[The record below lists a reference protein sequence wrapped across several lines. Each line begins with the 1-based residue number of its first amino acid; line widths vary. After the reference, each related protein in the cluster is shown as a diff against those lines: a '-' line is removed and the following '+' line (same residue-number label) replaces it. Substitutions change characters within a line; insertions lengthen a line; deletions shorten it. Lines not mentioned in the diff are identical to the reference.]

1 MDSLRVVCV
10 GGGLGA
16 PTVMAGLR
24 AYTSDI
30 TGLIAVTDSGRSTGK
45 VRIALNVPAPGDL
58 RSALTVLAEGDPALV
73 RLFSHRFETEKS
85 EELNGMAFGNLFL
98 AALTQ
103 QEGSFLRAVEEA
115 SRLLRIRG
123 RVLPVTLY
131 NTHLCAKLADGS
143 VVEEEVNVRAT
154 GKAPIERIYLKDD
167 DVRAT
172 DGSVEA
178 IAAADLITLGPGS
191 LFTTVCACLLVPQIA
206 RAIADAQGLVVYVA
220 NTTTQPGQTDGFSI
234 ADHVRVVSD
243 NLGGS
248 GLDIVLVNDDPPP
261 DHLRAHYAER
271 GVSYL
276 EPMAAE
282 LAKVEDLGVRAVA
295 APVIDKWSG
304 PRDLWLK
311 QDTLALLLE
320 QSASL
325 KARPSS
331 GGLAGRTVA
340 LIFEKPSLR
349 TRLSFD
355 VGIAQ
360 LGGHCVYLSPAE
372 VGLGRR
378 ESVSD
383 VARVTSRMADAVV
396 LRVNAHETIEEFARY
411 SEVPVINGLSDLS
424 HPCQGLADIFTI
436 RERKGPDLR
445 GVAIAY
451 IGDGNNVAHS
461 LMLCVAKTGGS
472 PRLA

>member
-1 MDSLRVVCV
+1 MTGLKVVCV

-16 PTVMAGLR
+16 PTIMAGLR
-24 AYTSDI
+24 RYTEDI

-45 VRIALNVPAPGDL
+45 VRIALDVPAPGDI

-73 RLFSHRFETEKS
+73 RLFSHRFETDKS

-178 IAAADLITLGPGS
+178 IASADLITLGPGS
-191 LFTTVCACLLVPQIA
+191 LFTTVCACLLVPEIA

-220 NTTTQPGQTDGFSI
+220 NTTTQPGQTDGFGI

-243 NLGGS
+243 YLGGS
-248 GLDIVLVNDDPPP
+248 GLDVALVNDDPPP
-261 DHLRAHYAER
+261 DHLRTHYAER
-271 GVSYL
+271 GLAYL
-276 EPMAAE
+276 EPSADE
-282 LAKVEDLGVRAVA
+282 VRKVESQGVRAVA

-311 QDTLALLLE
+311 QDTIRHDA
-320 QSASL
+320 
-325 KARPSS
+325 
-331 GGLAGRTVA
+331 
-340 LIFEKPSLR
+340 
-349 TRLSFD
+349 
-355 VGIAQ
+355 
-360 LGGHCVYLSPAE
+360 
-372 VGLGRR
+372 
-378 ESVSD
+378 
-383 VARVTSRMADAVV
+383 ARVATALVRLV
-396 LRVNAHETIEEFARY
+396 EER
-411 SEVPVINGLSDLS
+411 
-424 HPCQGLADIFTI
+424 
-436 RERKGPDLR
+436 R
-445 GVAIAY
+445 
-451 IGDGNNVAHS
+451 
-461 LMLCVAKTGGS
+461 
-472 PRLA
+472 PRLRALP